1 MAKLKDA
8 LAAAAAGSTYEAD
21 PMASAMLRLTNILVE
36 QIEPDPNQPRKD
48 LGDISDLV
56 ASVSV
61 HGVIE
66 PVLVR
71 ELEKNRFMLVAG
83 ERRYSAAKEAGLK
96 EIPAIV
102 RDDFADDA
110 RFEVQLVE
118 NLHRKDLNV
127 IETAM
132 AYRVLIDQH
141 GYSQR
146 KLAERIGRS
155 VSGINEILRVLT
167 LPTDVVE
174 SVLTSEHSGNR
185 SLLLEIAKLPGEGE
199 QREAWD
205 AAKAGQLT
213 VRTARAKKAPVAGA
227 QIGAGGTAPNK
238 PVRETFKT
246 KSGSVTV
253 ELPPESDDK
262 VLLKALREALAMV
275 TARAKTA
282 AAAEQ
287 PELDTQ

>member
-1 MAKLKDA
+1 MARMKDA
-8 LAAAAAGSTYEAD
+8 LAAAAAGGTYDAD
-21 PMASAMLRLTNILVE
+21 PMAGSILRLTNIPIE
-36 QIEPDPNQPRKD
+36 QVEPDPNQPRKD

-83 ERRYSAAKEAGLK
+83 ERRFSAAKQAGLK

-102 RDDFADDA
+102 RDDFTDDA

-146 KLAERIGRS
+146 KLADRIGRS

-174 SVLTSEHSGNR
+174 SVLTSEHSSNR

-199 QREAWD
+199 QRSAWN

-213 VRTARAKKAPVAGA
+213 VRAARAKKTHA
-227 QIGAGGTAPNK
+227 QLTGPESRPI
-238 PVRETFKT
+238 RETFKT

-253 ELPPESDDK
+253 ELPPDSDDK

-275 TARAKTA
+275 TTRSKVA
-282 AAAEQ
+282 ASESQ
-287 PELDTQ
+287 LELNAD